1 MAYFSTKLFEH
12 RKDSRASFY
21 YDESSN
27 LRIIIVQVSKIFQ
40 NQVLTQFGLD
50 PKYWSALIQN
60 DYLLSY

>member
-50 PKYWSALIQN
+50 PKY
-60 DYLLSY
+60 